1 MSQDANFG
9 AVDSRWQ
16 GMDLRRP
23 LLEAVDMALRLRIS
37 RTLPASQELM
47 IELSS
52 QA

>member
-23 LLEAVDMALRLRIS
+23 LLEAVDMDPKAKDLS
-37 RTLPASQELM
+37 NFTASQELM